1 MAKKKQGWSM
11 MGIAA
16 RVLMLLSAGLLALSY
31 VSMLV
36 NPAKAWYFTFFG
48 LLFIPFIL
56 LNVIMLIWAICRK
69 SRTFIIPLLALLP
82 GLLFI
87 GRYFRF
93 ASGGAGKGD
102 DCIKIMTYNVGK
114 FSLGKGYEYSESL
127 DSITALVRRTNA
139 DIVCLQEF
147 SSEHLNDVPKLL
159 EAQFPDYFSCYY
171 INMNAGG
178 GSGNVTLSRFPIES
192 RGHLDFEESA
202 NLAIYTDIRIGER
215 RIRIYNCH
223 FQSYSISL
231 AALARNWKHRSV
243 MRETEHKMKASIIK
257 RPRQVEQVLSDIED
271 CPLESIV
278 LGDFNDTPMSY
289 TYHRLRKGRKD
300 AFVEAGSGFGATYS
314 FLWPLIRIDYVL
326 FPADFKGVSYSCKHV
341 RFSDHYP
348 VITEINLPI

>member
-11 MGIAA
+11 IGMTA
-16 RVLMLLSAGLLALSY
+16 RVIMLLFAALLLLSY

-36 NPAKAWYFTFFG
+36 NPAKAWYFSILG

-69 SRTFIIPLLALLP
+69 STSYVIPLVALLP

-93 ASGGAGKGD
+93 ASGGAEKGE

-127 DSITALVRRTNA
+127 DSITALVKRFDP
-139 DIVCLQEF
+139 DIVCMQEF
-147 SSEHLNDVPKLL
+147 NSERPDDIPKLL
-159 EAQFPDYFSCYY
+159 KEQFPEYFSCYY
-171 INMNAGG
+171 INMNAGS
-178 GSGNVTLSRFPIES
+178 GSGNVTLSKFPIES
-192 RGHLDFEESA
+192 RGHFDFEESA
-202 NLAIYTDIRIGER
+202 NLAIYTDIGIGDKK
-215 RIRIYNCH
+215 IRIYNCH

-231 AALARNWKHRSV
+231 ASLARNWKHRSV
-243 MRETEHKMKASIIK
+243 MLETEHKMKASIIK
-257 RPRQVEQVLSDIED
+257 RPRQVEQVMSDIED

-300 AFVEAGSGFGATYS
+300 AFVEAGAGFGATYS

-326 FPADFKGVSYSCKHV
+326 FPASFKGVSYSCKHV
-341 RFSDHYP
+341 GYSDHYP
-348 VITEINLPI
+348 VVTDVNLPE